1 MQVISRVS
9 MGGISL
15 APRRRLLQ
23 DREGNDEHRNHRLSH
38 PVRETARRVRAEGAK
53 LIPAARNPERSPPAA
68 GVPVHRR
75 IACLHSYTYTVVMK
89 NITLSVD
96 ENILAAVRRHAAE
109 RNSTVNALVR
119 EYLTSLAAHEDR
131 AKRARARLRQLSA
144 QSQGRLG
151 KKTWT
156 REDLHDR

>member
-1 MQVISRVS
+1 
-9 MGGISL
+9 
-15 APRRRLLQ
+15 
-23 DREGNDEHRNHRLSH
+23 
-38 PVRETARRVRAEGAK
+38 
-53 LIPAARNPERSPPAA
+53 
-68 GVPVHRR
+68 
-75 IACLHSYTYTVVMK
+75 MK

-96 ENILAAVRRHAAE
+96 ENVLAIVRRHAAE

-119 EYLTSLAAHEDR
+119 EYLAGLAAHEDR

-144 QSQGRLG
+144 HSRGRLG